1 MLSLATPV
9 THSSPTMRWHAPTH
23 ASGSIALGRVL
34 FRACH
39 SGRVHR
45 PPPAALARRTCA
57 WQRDQQGCQAR
68 WGFDSQH
75 LWESMAFDTH
85 IRTLTVEQIRTVDT
99 TFNIR
104 AREYIA
110 EY

>member
-1 MLSLATPV
+1 
-9 THSSPTMRWHAPTH
+9 
-23 ASGSIALGRVL
+23 
-34 FRACH
+34 
-39 SGRVHR
+39 
-45 PPPAALARRTCA
+45 
-57 WQRDQQGCQAR
+57 
-68 WGFDSQH
+68 
-75 LWESMAFDTH
+75 MAFDTH